1 VIKTSCRDF
10 SARKL
15 SLQDYYE
22 RNQGLKTKYHMK
34 TEGFICKKKWK
45 GPLVKESK
53 KYRGQNIKIR
63 TCL

>member
-45 GPLVKESK
+45 GPLVEESK
-53 KYRGQNIKIR
+53 K
-63 TCL
+63 